1 MIKDDDEQYTDFDIN
16 YDNVI
21 ASKECL
27 SMTRILAADLK
38 NNPYMTVG
46 DFLRNISKSDLAI
59 LSDIVEQHM
68 GFDEEDEVTD
78 ERMADFVLI
87 TEMLSRAE
95 GLISEDDDD
104 LTRKISQFMT
114 MVTMESLY
122 RKGLI
127 KLYHENMSFGTDVEH
142 RIIAEKIKDEGDDET

>member
-1 MIKDDDEQYTDFDIN
+1 MMEEDDEQYTDFDIN

-46 DFLRNISKSDLAI
+46 DFLKHISNSDLAI

-68 GFDEEDEVTD
+68 GYDEDDEVTD

-104 LTRKISQFMT
+104 LSRKISQFMI
-114 MVTMESLY
+114 MVTMEALY

-127 KLYHENMSFGTDVEH
+127 KLHHNNMSFGKDVEN
-142 RIIAEKIKDEGDDET
+142 RVVAEKIEGKDNET

>member
-1 MIKDDDEQYTDFDIN
+1 MEDEDEEYTDFDIN

-38 NNPYMTVG
+38 ANPYMTVG
-46 DFLRNISKSDLAI
+46 DFLMHISKSDLAI

-68 GFDEEDEVTD
+68 GYDENDEVTD
-78 ERMADFVLI
+78 ERMADFVLM

-95 GLISEDDDD
+95 GLISENDDD
-104 LTRKISQFMT
+104 LTRKINQFMT

-127 KLYHENMSFGTDVEH
+127 KLYHENMSFGKDVEH
-142 RIIAEKIKDEGDDET
+142 RIVAEKIKGVFDED

>member
-1 MIKDDDEQYTDFDIN
+1 MMEEDDEQYTDFDIN

-38 NNPYMTVG
+38 ANPYMTVG
-46 DFLRNISKSDLAI
+46 DFLMNISKSDLAI
-59 LSDIVEQHM
+59 LSDIVENHM
-68 GFDEEDEVTD
+68 GFDEDDEVTD
-78 ERMADFVLI
+78 ERMADFVLM

-104 LTRKISQFMT
+104 LTRKINQFMI
-114 MVTMESLY
+114 MVTMENLY

-127 KLYHENMSFGTDVEH
+127 KLYHENMSFGKDVEH
-142 RIIAEKIKDEGDDET
+142 RIVAEKIKGAGDED

>member
-1 MIKDDDEQYTDFDIN
+1 MEEDDEQYTDFDIN

-38 NNPYMTVG
+38 ANPYMTVG
-46 DFLRNISKSDLAI
+46 DFLMNISKSDLAI
-59 LSDIVEQHM
+59 LSDIVENHM
-68 GFDEEDEVTD
+68 GFDEDDEVTD
-78 ERMADFVLI
+78 ERMADFVLM

-104 LTRKISQFMT
+104 LTRKINQFMI
-114 MVTMESLY
+114 MVTMENLY

-127 KLYHENMSFGTDVEH
+127 KLYHENMSFGKDVEH
-142 RIIAEKIKDEGDDET
+142 RIVAEKIKGAGDED

>member
-1 MIKDDDEQYTDFDIN
+1 MMEEDDEQYTDFDIN

-46 DFLRNISKSDLAI
+46 DFLRNISKSDLEI
-59 LSDIVEQHM
+59 LNDIVEQHM
-68 GFDEEDEVTD
+68 GYDEDDEVTD
-78 ERMADFVLI
+78 ERMADFVLM

-95 GLISEDDDD
+95 GLISESDDD
-104 LTRKISQFMT
+104 LTRKISQFMI
-114 MVTMESLY
+114 MVTMETLH
-122 RKGLI
+122 RNGLI
-127 KLYHENMSFGTDVEH
+127 KVHHSNMSFGTDVEN
-142 RIIAEKIKDEGDDET
+142 RIIAERIEGTDDET

>member
-1 MIKDDDEQYTDFDIN
+1 MTEEDEEYTDFNIN

-21 ASKECL
+21 SCKECL

-38 NNPYMTVG
+38 ANPYMTVG
-46 DFLRNISKSDLAI
+46 DFLMNVSRSDLAI
-59 LSDIVEQHM
+59 LSDIVEQNM
-68 GFDEEDEVTD
+68 GYEKDNEVTD
-78 ERMADFVLI
+78 ERMADFVLM

-127 KLYHENMSFGTDVEH
+127 KLYHENMSFGKDVEH
-142 RIIAEKIKDEGDDET
+142 RIVAEKIKGAWNED

>member
-1 MIKDDDEQYTDFDIN
+1 MMEEDEEYTDFDIN

-21 ASKECL
+21 SCKECL

-38 NNPYMTVG
+38 SNPYMTVG
-46 DFLRNISKSDLAI
+46 DFLMNVSKSDLAI

-68 GFDEEDEVTD
+68 GYEEDDEVTD
-78 ERMADFVLI
+78 ERMADFVLM

-104 LTRKISQFMT
+104 LTRKINQFMV

-127 KLYHENMSFGTDVEH
+127 KLYHENMSFGKDVEH
-142 RIIAEKIKDEGDDET
+142 RIVAEKIKGVFDED

>member
-1 MIKDDDEQYTDFDIN
+1 MQDDDEEQYTDFDIN

-104 LTRKISQFMT
+104 LTRKISQFMV

-127 KLYHENMSFGTDVEH
+127 KLYHENMSFGKDVEH
-142 RIIAEKIKDEGDDET
+142 RVVAERIEGVEDED

>member
-1 MIKDDDEQYTDFDIN
+1 MMEEDDEQYTDFDIN

-38 NNPYMTVG
+38 DNPYMTVG
-46 DFLRNISKSDLAI
+46 DFLMNISKSDLAI

-68 GFDEEDEVTD
+68 GFDEDDEVTD
-78 ERMADFVLI
+78 ERMADFVLM

-104 LTRKISQFMT
+104 LTRKINQFMI
-114 MVTMESLY
+114 MVTMENLY

-127 KLYHENMSFGTDVEH
+127 KLYHENMSFGKDVEH
-142 RIIAEKIKDEGDDET
+142 RIVAEKIKGAGDED

>member
-1 MIKDDDEQYTDFDIN
+1 MMEEDEEYTDFDIN

-21 ASKECL
+21 SCKECL

-38 NNPYMTVG
+38 ANPYMTVG
-46 DFLRNISKSDLAI
+46 DFLMNVSRSDLAI
-59 LSDIVEQHM
+59 LSDIVEQNM
-68 GFDEEDEVTD
+68 GYEKDNEVTD
-78 ERMADFVLI
+78 ERMADFVLM

-127 KLYHENMSFGTDVEH
+127 KLYHENMSFGKDVEH
-142 RIIAEKIKDEGDDET
+142 RIVAEKIKGAWNED

>member
-1 MIKDDDEQYTDFDIN
+1 MEEDDEQYTDFDIN

-38 NNPYMTVG
+38 ANPYMTVG
-46 DFLRNISKSDLAI
+46 DFLMNISKSDLAI

-78 ERMADFVLI
+78 ERMADFVLM

-104 LTRKISQFMT
+104 LTRKISQFMI
-114 MVTMESLY
+114 MVTMENLY

-127 KLYHENMSFGTDVEH
+127 KLYHENIEFRFNNKTGT
-142 RIIAEKIKDEGDDET
+142 TSTYL

>member
-1 MIKDDDEQYTDFDIN
+1 MMEEDDEQYTDFDIN

-38 NNPYMTVG
+38 ANPYMTVG
-46 DFLRNISKSDLAI
+46 DFLMNISKSDLAI

-68 GFDEEDEVTD
+68 GFDEDDEVTD
-78 ERMADFVLI
+78 ERMADFVLM

-104 LTRKISQFMT
+104 LTRKINQFMI
-114 MVTMESLY
+114 MVTMENLY

-127 KLYHENMSFGTDVEH
+127 KLYHENMSFGKDVEH
-142 RIIAEKIKDEGDDET
+142 RIVAEKIKGAGDED

>member
-1 MIKDDDEQYTDFDIN
+1 MEEDDEQYTDFDIN

-38 NNPYMTVG
+38 DNPYMTVG
-46 DFLRNISKSDLAI
+46 DFLMNISKSDLAI

-68 GFDEEDEVTD
+68 GFDEDDEVTD
-78 ERMADFVLI
+78 ERMADFVLM

-104 LTRKISQFMT
+104 LTRKINQFMI
-114 MVTMESLY
+114 MVTMENLY

-127 KLYHENMSFGTDVEH
+127 KLYHENMSFGKDVEH
-142 RIIAEKIKDEGDDET
+142 RIVAEKIKGAGDED

>member
-1 MIKDDDEQYTDFDIN
+1 MEEDDEQYTDFDIN

-38 NNPYMTVG
+38 ANPYMTVG
-46 DFLRNISKSDLAI
+46 DFLMNISKSDLAI

-68 GFDEEDEVTD
+68 GFDEDDEVTD
-78 ERMADFVLI
+78 ERMADFVLM

-104 LTRKISQFMT
+104 LTRKINQFMI
-114 MVTMESLY
+114 MVTMENLY

-127 KLYHENMSFGTDVEH
+127 KLYHENMSFGKDVEH
-142 RIIAEKIKDEGDDET
+142 RIVAEKIKGAGDED